1 MSDLAVN
8 MSDVAVD
15 APDAVTVPDVA
26 VKGEALGRVVSL
38 NGSRVIG
45 MLTSSQAAAGD
56 APHLQIGS
64 LIKLKGNNTHV
75 FGIINGM
82 SVPMPSAAPE
92 EQMKIVEL
100 ELIGEVDLPANGEAM
115 SFHRGVSH
123 TPSLDDEFFAADAHD
138 ARIIYTRDDAG
149 AIEIGQLHHES
160 AVPVHVSVDALL
172 GRHFAILG
180 STGTGKSCAVSMIL
194 HGILEKHPHAHI
206 VLMDPH
212 GEYAHAFREQAEC
225 IEPADLQIPYW
236 LFSFEELVE
245 IVFGSEA
252 RDMVAEV
259 AILREF
265 VQQAKVIFVAD
276 TDDTLSVTVDTPVPY
291 KMGDLARMIDD
302 ALGRLET
309 RSDLAPYQR
318 IKIRLAALQ
327 TDRRYAFMFP
337 SSVLVRD
344 NMAAFLSRIFRIPVN
359 GKPISILNL
368 SGVPSEM
375 LVVVVSVLCRMTFD
389 LAMWSDQDTP
399 ILLVCEEAHRYTSNS
414 EEEGFEPTRRALAR
428 IAKEGRKY
436 GVSLG
441 IISQRPSVLTE
452 SVLSQCNTI
461 FALRMTNQ
469 DDQDF
474 VRASMSD
481 AGGGLLDTLPSL
493 ANAEAIVVG
502 EAISVPMRMRIKDL
516 PLEQRPK
523 SATADFAASWS
534 AEGDVENTLQTIVA
548 RWRHQRR

>member
-1 MSDLAVN
+1 
-8 MSDVAVD
+8 
-15 APDAVTVPDVA
+15 
-26 VKGEALGRVVSL
+26 
-38 NGSRVIG
+38 
-45 MLTSSQAAAGD
+45 
-56 APHLQIGS
+56 
-64 LIKLKGNNTHV
+64 
-75 FGIINGM
+75 
-82 SVPMPSAAPE
+82 
-92 EQMKIVEL
+92 
-100 ELIGEVDLPANGEAM
+100 
-115 SFHRGVSH
+115 
-123 TPSLDDEFFAADAHD
+123 
-138 ARIIYTRDDAG
+138 
-149 AIEIGQLHHES
+149 
-160 AVPVHVSVDALL
+160 
-172 GRHFAILG
+172 
-180 STGTGKSCAVSMIL
+180 
-194 HGILEKHPHAHI
+194 
-206 VLMDPH
+206 
-212 GEYAHAFREQAEC
+212 
-225 IEPADLQIPYW
+225 
-236 LFSFEELVE
+236 
-245 IVFGSEA
+245 
-252 RDMVAEV
+252 
-259 AILREF
+259 
-265 VQQAKVIFVAD
+265 
-276 TDDTLSVTVDTPVPY
+276 
-291 KMGDLARMIDD
+291 
-302 ALGRLET
+302 
-309 RSDLAPYQR
+309 
-318 IKIRLAALQ
+318 
-327 TDRRYAFMFP
+327 MFP

-441 IISQRPSVLTE
+441 IISQRPSELAE

-502 EAISVPMRMRIKDL
+502 EAISGPMRMRIKDL